1 MSAGV
6 YKQVPREWT
15 QDVIH
20 KMIQS
25 VFHLKYYLPR
35 RDRQEPFEISYNGT
49 TINFFPNG
57 IDYGIGQGEHN
68 YLKQIKWENIT
79 YGDAIVPTV
88 SNLTPLEEAIR
99 NGLGPVLRYWLDT
112 TE

>member
-1 MSAGV
+1 MSIA

-15 QDVIH
+15 QDIIH

-25 VFHLKYYLPR
+25 IYHLKYYLPR
-35 RDRQEPFEISYNGT
+35 RKTQDWFEIAYNGV
-49 TINFFPNG
+49 TIIFFPNG
-57 IDYGIGQGEHN
+57 IDYGIGEGKHG
-68 YLKQIKWENIT
+68 YLKQIKWENLLL
-79 YGDAIVPTV
+79 GDATVPTP
-88 SNLTPLEEAIR
+88 SNLTPLDEDVR